1 VMLRSSL
8 LLLLCC
14 ILAGCES
21 QPLIRPDH
29 RGHSATGGVESSGG
43 ADGTGG
49 LVDGTGGCRPGQPI
63 LTGAVVNARDLGG
76 TPLDGGGMVAC
87 GQLYR
92 GAPLYNF
99 TTGACTNFT
108 ELGIR
113 TVIDLRTEDERL
125 QKPDAACVGAAAN
138 IVLTPLPIPY
148 NVSRADYIADLDAKV
163 SIAAALRVLGDPAS
177 YPVYFH
183 CTWGRDRTGVLS
195 AVILLALGASRAD
208 ILEEYL
214 LSEPNVGAYPD
225 SLVGT
230 LDEIERRGGVEA
242 YLTASGV
249 PMDDIEALRA
259 QAIAP

>member
-1 VMLRSSL
+1 M
-8 LLLLCC
+8 
-14 ILAGCES
+14 
-21 QPLIRPDH
+21 IRP
-29 RGHSATGGVESSGG
+29 GYHSPAGTGGVESSGG
-43 ADGTGG
+43 TDGTGG
-49 LVDGTGGCRPGQPI
+49 GVDGTGGCRPGQPI

-76 TPLDGGGMVAC
+76 TRLDGGGMVAC

-99 TTGACTNFT
+99 TTAACADFAA
-108 ELGIR
+108 LGIR

-138 IVLTPLPIPY
+138 VVLTPLPIPY
-148 NVSRADYIADLDAKV
+148 NVSRQDYIADLDAKA

-195 AVILLALGASRAD
+195 AVILLALGASHAD
-208 ILEEYL
+208 ILQEYL

-249 PMDDIEALRA
+249 PMEDVEALRA